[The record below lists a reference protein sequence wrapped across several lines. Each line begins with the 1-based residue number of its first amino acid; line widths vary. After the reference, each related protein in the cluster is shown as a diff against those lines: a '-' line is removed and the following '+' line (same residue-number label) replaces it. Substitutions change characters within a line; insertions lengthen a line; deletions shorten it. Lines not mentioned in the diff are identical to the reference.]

1 MKRATDLVIAAV
13 LAVVTAPFMALIA
26 AAVRLDSS
34 GPIIFRQVRIGR
46 DGRPFRIH
54 KFRTMED
61 AATGLRITTTGDS
74 RVTRTG
80 RFLRATKLDE
90 LPQLF
95 DVLSGAMSL
104 VGPRPEVPEYV
115 RRWPASDRRTI
126 LSVRPGITDPVTVDL
141 RWESEILASQ
151 DDPERYYVDVLLPAK
166 AAAYVDYVNHRS
178 LVGDLRIMTKTVQRV
193 FARAD

>member
-1 MKRATDLVIAAV
+1 MKRATDLMIAAV
-13 LAVVTAPFMALIA
+13 LVVVTAPFMALIA
-26 AAVRLDSS
+26 AAVRLDSP

-54 KFRTMED
+54 KFRTMSD
-61 AATGLRITTTGDS
+61 AASGLRITTAGDS

-80 RFLRATKLDE
+80 RILRATKLDE

-115 RRWPASDRRTI
+115 RRWPAGDGPPRPADTI
-126 LSVRPGITDPVTVDL
+126 G
-141 RWESEILASQ
+141 
-151 DDPERYYVDVLLPAK
+151 
-166 AAAYVDYVNHRS
+166 
-178 LVGDLRIMTKTVQRV
+178 
-193 FARAD
+193 